1 MSRIQQY
8 WISIM
13 LVFADCAVQN
23 NPDGVFDVLA
33 RNFDSPGTLSWWL
46 HRIGHG
52 DIAKYTKG
60 KDIVDAIR
68 KVAYELYRD
77 LREIGKPVARW

>member
-1 MSRIQQY
+1 
-8 WISIM
+8 M
-13 LVFADCAVQN
+13 LVFADCAVQK

-33 RNFDSPGTLSWWL
+33 RNFESTGALSWWL

-52 DIAKYTKG
+52 DKTIYVKG
-60 KDIVDAIR
+60 RDLVEYFR
-68 KVAYELYRD
+68 KISHELYRE